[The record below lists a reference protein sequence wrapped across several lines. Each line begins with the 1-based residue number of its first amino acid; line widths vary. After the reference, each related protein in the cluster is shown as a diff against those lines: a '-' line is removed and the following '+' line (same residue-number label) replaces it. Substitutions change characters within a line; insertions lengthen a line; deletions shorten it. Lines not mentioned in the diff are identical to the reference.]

1 MASISFCAPLRPDGV
16 LCVKFICHRINE
28 HGNGRAEL
36 FDQLLRS
43 SQALF
48 HRFVLLDAKSRAQ
61 GPLVATL
68 MQLVWQF
75 KIVRIFE
82 DILSVCLFNI
92 YVDKMSFA
100 FKILLHLIH
109 FFNCKTERRSRQRAR
124 KNYYGPVMFI
134 LAFDLW
140 CYWLRTVWV
149 LMMPSKIAKWFVDRS
164 K

>member
-1 MASISFCAPLRPDGV
+1 MASIRFCAPLRPDGV

-68 MQLVWQF
+68 MQLV
-75 KIVRIFE
+75 
-82 DILSVCLFNI
+82 
-92 YVDKMSFA
+92 
-100 FKILLHLIH
+100 
-109 FFNCKTERRSRQRAR
+109 
-124 KNYYGPVMFI
+124 
-134 LAFDLW
+134 
-140 CYWLRTVWV
+140 
-149 LMMPSKIAKWFVDRS
+149 
-164 K
+164 